1 MMRIILISMAA
12 LILQVQSVS
21 GQGVRKDAG
30 LNKPTAAPS
39 PSAYRIEMTIK
50 GLKDTTA
57 YLGYYYGEST
67 YLNDTAKVDSRGHL
81 VFDGPKP
88 LAQGVYFMVLNKTRV
103 FEFLIG
109 ANQRFLLETSTEDY
123 IRNMKVT
130 GDNDNKLFFE
140 SMVFNGE
147 RNQEAEPLVMILR
160 DSLVKEQDKQAAR
173 LAMEKVNKKVEA
185 YQASVIAAN
194 PQTLTAR
201 IMTAT
206 RPMIIPDPPKKANGS
221 IDSTFQYR
229 YYRSHFWDGFNLADD
244 ALIRLPRPA
253 YQEKIKEYFSRVV
266 PPMPDSVIAEIDR
279 LALIAKANQETYKY
293 FIWMCVIEFQNP
305 KIMGLDAVYVH
316 LIRKYFESGQMD
328 FWINATL
335 RKNLKERADQIG
347 LSLIGK
353 TAPNL
358 IMLDKNMQPRDMHK
372 IANRYTIL
380 YIFDPD
386 CGHCREE
393 TPKLVKFYNE
403 NKQKFD
409 LEVYAVSADTSM
421 QKMNSFIKEMKM
433 PWITVNGPRSYVGNY
448 QKLYD
453 ADQTPTMYIIDE
465 RKKIIAKKPPIEEL
479 TNFFNNQERIRR
491 EQTKKPVTQPGKP

>member
-1 MMRIILISMAA
+1 MIRITLICLCA
-12 LILQVQSVS
+12 LITQINFVS
-21 GQGVRKDAG
+21 GQGVQK
-30 LNKPTAAPS
+30 S
-39 PSAYRIEMTIK
+39 PSAGKSGLVSPAYRIEMHLA

-81 VFDGPKP
+81 VFDGPKE
-88 LAQGVYFMVLNKTRV
+88 LAQGVYFLVLNKTRV
-103 FEFLIG
+103 FEFLVSS
-109 ANQRFLLETSTEDY
+109 NQRFLLEASTEDFVKT
-123 IRNMKVT
+123 MKVT
-130 GDNDNKLFFE
+130 GDTDNRLFFE

-147 RNQEAEPLVMILR
+147 RNQEAEPMVKVLR
-160 DSLVKEQDKQAAR
+160 DSLASENAKKTAR
-173 LAMEKVNKKVEA
+173 AEMEKVNKKVEA
-185 YQASVIAAN
+185 YQASIVAAH
-194 PQTLTAR
+194 PQSLTAR

-206 RPMIIPDPPKKANGS
+206 RPMVIPDPPKKANGS

-244 ALIRLPRPA
+244 ALIRLPRPV

-279 LALIAKANQETYKY
+279 LASIARANQETYKY

-335 RKNLKERADQIG
+335 RKNLKERADQIA
-347 LSLIGK
+347 LSLIGQ

-358 IMLDKNMQPRDMHK
+358 IMLDKDMQPRDMHK
-372 IANRYTIL
+372 IKNRYTIL

-386 CGHCREE
+386 CGHCRQE

-403 NKQKFD
+403 NKLKFD
-409 LEVYAVSADTSM
+409 FEVYAVSADTSM
-421 QKMNSFIKEMKM
+421 QKMKDFIKEMKM
-433 PWITVNGPRSYVGNY
+433 PWITVNGPRTYVGNY

-453 ADQTPTMYIIDE
+453 ADQTPTMYIIDQ

-479 TNFFNNQERIRR
+479 KNFFTNQERIRLS
-491 EQTKKPVTQPGKP
+491 QAKSPASATTGKP